1 MQKNLTPHKRIRTLR
16 EMPDYTLGQYLRTL
30 RGDRSLR
37 AMAELC
43 GLSHSLLAQIE
54 GEEIALPRRDTM
66 HAVAKGYGAD
76 METLARIAYCG
87 GTKAS
92 PLTPS
97 LA

>member
-1 MQKNLTPHKRIRTLR
+1 MQEKLTESKRARTLR

-37 AMAELC
+37 AMAERC

-54 GEEIALPRRDTM
+54 SEEIALPRRDTM
-66 HAVAKGYGAD
+66 QAVARGYGAD

-87 GTKAS
+87 GVKAALV
-92 PLTPS
+92 P
-97 LA
+97 A